1 MGQKAKNA
9 GKKKSKVSH
18 RPKKDTWEGL
28 VSLVG
33 DSRQPPSKQWMEEV
47 DMMLKD
53 NFSAYVAVEKC
64 KKGRGCVR
72 QTDLVKNAHIFKPDE
87 GCENIWNSPSI

>member
-9 GKKKSKVSH
+9 GKKKSKVASNKTKIKT
-18 RPKKDTWEGL
+18 RGV

-33 DSRQPPSKQWMEEV
+33 DSRHPPSKEWMEEV
-47 DMMLKD
+47 DMMLKE
-53 NFSAYVAVEKC
+53 NFSATAALENC
-64 KKGRGCVR
+64 KKGRACVR

-87 GCENIWNSPSI
+87 GFENIWNSPRV